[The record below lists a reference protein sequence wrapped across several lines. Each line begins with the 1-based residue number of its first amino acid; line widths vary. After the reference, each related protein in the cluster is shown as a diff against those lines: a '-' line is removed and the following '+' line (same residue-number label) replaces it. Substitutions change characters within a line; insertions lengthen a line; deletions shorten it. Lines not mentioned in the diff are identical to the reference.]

1 MKIVLLER
9 VENLGVIGD
18 VVTVRNGYARNWLLP
33 QGKALRATDQNLRR
47 FAVQRAEIERRNAET
62 REAAAQAGERL
73 EGKSFIL
80 LRQAGDSGQL
90 YGSVSARDVGEAA
103 EAAGYAVARAAVVLD
118 KPIKT
123 IGIHALRVRLH
134 PEVSVAITVNVA
146 RSAEEAERQS
156 KGEDVVAAA
165 MAAERELASEQAAEI
180 AANAA
185 ALDLGSRDD

>member
-9 VENLGVIGD
+9 VENLGAIGD
-18 VVTVRNGYARNWLLP
+18 VVTVRNGFARNWLLP
-33 QGKALRATDQNLRR
+33 KGKALRATDANLRR

-62 REAAAQAGERL
+62 RAEAEKAGEKL
-73 EGKSFIL
+73 EGQSFVL

-90 YGSVSARDVGEAA
+90 YGSVSARDVAEAA
-103 EAAGYAVARAAVVLD
+103 EAAGFLVPRAAVTLD

-123 IGIHALRVRLH
+123 IGLHALKVRLH
-134 PEVSVAITVNVA
+134 PEVTVNISVNVA
-146 RSAEEAERQS
+146 RSAEEAERQA

-165 MAAERELASEQAAEI
+165 MAAERELASAQAAEI

-185 ALDLGSRDD
+185 ALDLGPREE